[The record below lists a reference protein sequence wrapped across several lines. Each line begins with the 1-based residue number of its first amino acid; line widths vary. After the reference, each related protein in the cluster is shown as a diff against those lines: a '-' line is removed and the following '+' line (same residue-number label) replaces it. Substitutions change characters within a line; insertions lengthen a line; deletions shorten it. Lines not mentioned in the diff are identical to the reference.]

1 MARSSECVTLPRD
14 SAWAARR
21 KDRAVYLHVSR
32 RRRRF
37 NISSSPAEELAVARN
52 YRLLRDLTDAA
63 RQVES
68 EFIMIRV

>member
-32 RRRRF
+32 RRRF

-52 YRLLRDLTDAA
+52 YRLLRDRTDAP

>member
-1 MARSSECVTLPRD
+1 M
-14 SAWAARR
+14 
-21 KDRAVYLHVSR
+21 SR

-52 YRLLRDLTDAA
+52 YRLLRDRTDAP